1 MKSPVVRFVGLLLAV
16 SLACIHPLALY
27 LSPLHPLTA
36 YASGFIDFESG
47 IDGQPIKSTI
57 PGLEFITTNGQDWIY
72 ADWRAGTYNG
82 KYPGGNY
89 TSNGNFFAWL
99 GPNQGDG
106 RINFIKGG
114 ATYLSFS
121 ISTANSVTLRGYA
134 ANGALLAQ
142 KTFSGGN
149 LNTGFMNELRIDTTS
164 DRKFSYAIVS
174 GQANYWL
181 IDDLSTDAEG
191 VPNMRTPLIFI
202 PGIMGSKLNNHKGE
216 VWPNATELTVD
227 PDDDSLLVLRLQ
239 ADGVTPLEPENQDY
253 STVTLGDVIS
263 RAGGD
268 VYETALAYL
277 DTRGY
282 RIADKTL
289 YLFPYDWRKDNQSNS
304 ALLAQVVDQIKT
316 ETGLDK
322 VNILAHS
329 MGGLVARLYISDPA
343 HASNI
348 DTLVTLGTPYL
359 GAPKAFDVLH
369 YGHACMIQWGVCLL
383 NRNTTQQL
391 VKNWPGAYQ
400 LLPGPHYHQVY
411 PNGHLLMDRDTTGDG
426 QNEGWLSYT
435 AIKQIITDQHNP
447 QAFNKAELMFDRVES
462 YANGTN
468 GVKVYA
474 FVGMQQ
480 GTPGSVR
487 EYQKRPWNGL
497 GAPKTVYDFVPING
511 DGTVPLH
518 SADLGRAQ
526 PHDFSGAVSYFY
538 APLEHGELAK
548 FEEVGQ
554 AVFELVANILE
565 VDAPTNLQ
573 YQPASP
579 KATTETGHD
588 NTTSATVRRSDKG
601 TAHAGVLMPSPIT
614 QEPIP
619 LSGYQILVQ
628 GSTLLQVEDTS
639 GNSSQLTA
647 DEILTSNI
655 PGSTIYRLGD
665 STSVFVPAGQR
676 YQIKLIGQADDT
688 ADLKLRVVN
697 NDLVSQTVVY
707 EGIPIN
713 IDSTAAVTFTT
724 DSRNPL
730 ALAIDL
736 NADGVTD
743 MHQLPDARLDAQ
755 QSTDVIPPTS
765 TISVTY
771 LADNTQA
778 VITLN
783 ATDDQAGS
791 GILRIE
797 YSTDGGLTGQVY
809 TGPFAVSLTAVEKLQ
824 AKAIDR
830 AGNEQFPW
838 SETVVSY
845 RLYLPLTAR

>member
-1 MKSPVVRFVGLLLAV
+1 MKFHIVRLVGLLMAV
-16 SLACIHPLALY
+16 TLACNNPLALY
-27 LSPLHPLTA
+27 ISPIHPLTA
-36 YASGFIDFESG
+36 YASGFIDFENG
-47 IDGQPIKSTI
+47 IDKQPIKSTI

-72 ADWRAGTYNG
+72 GDWRAGGYNG
-82 KYPGGNY
+82 KYPAGKY

-106 RINFIKGG
+106 RINFTKGG

-121 ISTANSVTLRGYA
+121 ISTANSVTLRGYDT
-134 ANGALLAQ
+134 NGTLLAQ

-149 LNTGFMNELRIDTTS
+149 LNTGFTNELRIDTTV

-216 VWPNATELTVD
+216 VWPNATELFKD
-227 PDDDSLLVLRLQ
+227 LDDDSLFVLRLQ
-239 ADGVTPLEPENQDY
+239 ADGVTALEPENQDY
-253 STVTLGDVIS
+253 STITVGDVIS
-263 RAGGD
+263 SAGGD

-277 DTRGY
+277 ATRGY

-289 YLFPYDWRKDNQSNS
+289 YLFPYDWRKDNLSNS
-304 ALLAQVVDQIKT
+304 ALLAQLVDQIKT

-329 MGGLVARLYISDPA
+329 MGGLVARLYISEPA
-343 HASNI
+343 HASNV

-369 YGHACMIQWGVCLL
+369 YGHACMIQWGLCWL
-383 NRNTTQQL
+383 NRDTTQQL
-391 VKNWPGAYQ
+391 VQNWPGAYQ
-400 LLPGPHYHQVY
+400 LLPGPNYHQVY

-426 QNEGWLSYT
+426 QNEGWLGYT

-474 FVGMQQ
+474 FVGMEQ

-487 EYQKRPWNGL
+487 EYQKHTWGGL

-518 SADLGRAQ
+518 SADLGRTQ
-526 PHDFSGAVSYFY
+526 THDFSGAISYFY

-565 VDAPTNLQ
+565 VDVPTNLQ
-573 YQPASP
+573 YQSFSP
-579 KATTETGHD
+579 KAINETGHY
-588 NTTSATVRRSDKG
+588 TITSDTVLRRDRG
-601 TAHAGVLMPSPIT
+601 TAQASILIPSPIT

-628 GSTLLQVEDTS
+628 GSTLLQVTDTS
-639 GNSSQLTA
+639 GHSSQLTA
-647 DEILTSNI
+647 NEILTSDI
-655 PGSTIYRLGD
+655 PGSTTYRLGD
-665 STSVFVPAGQR
+665 STSIFVPSGQSYR
-676 YQIKLIGQADDT
+676 LKVIGQADDT
-688 ADLKLRVVN
+688 ADLKLRVIN
-697 NDLVSQTVVY
+697 NDIVSQTIVY
-707 EGIPIN
+707 EGIPIK
-713 IDSTAAVTFTT
+713 IDSTAAVTYTA
-724 DSRNPL
+724 DPRNPL

-736 NADGVTD
+736 NADGLTD
-743 MHQLPDARLDAQ
+743 LHQRPDAQLDAQ
-755 QSTDVIPPTS
+755 QSTDIIPPTS

-771 LADNTQA
+771 TADNTQA
-778 VITLN
+778 AIVLN

-797 YSTDGGLTGQVY
+797 YSIDGGLTGQVY
-809 TGPFAVSLTAVEKLQ
+809 AGPFVVSLTEVEKLQ
-824 AKAIDR
+824 AKALDR

-838 SETVVSY
+838 SEAVVSY
-845 RLYLPLTAR
+845 RLYLPLTVR